1 MKKLLY
7 ILIGVLMLSACSS
20 GVDTKDMSEI
30 EQLLAVKDYE
40 AAQSMCDDI
49 VDDADLKAI
58 DLQSLCKLSIYYVK
72 LSDNQHQ
79 EENMAKAT
87 SCYKA
92 ATEINAD
99 SVSAFMAELPLD
111 DAQYA
116 MLLKNLS
123 GMIGAP
129 IEIDAEEPIESEC
142 SGDCD
147 NCEDK
152 CDAADVEKKAESD
165 KKAKAKK
172 DQPKKKKENKKK
184 ESSKSQKK
192 KE

>member
-1 MKKLLY
+1 
-7 ILIGVLMLSACSS
+7 MLSACSN
-20 GVDTKDMSEI
+20 GVDIKEVSEI
-30 EQLLAVKDYE
+30 EQLLAAKDYE
-40 AAQSMCDDI
+40 SAQSMCDDI
-49 VDDADLKAI
+49 VDGADLKSL
-58 DLQSLCKLSIYYVK
+58 DLQSLCKLSIFYVK

-79 EENMAKAT
+79 EDNMAKAT
-87 SCYKA
+87 KCYQT

-111 DAQYA
+111 DAQYV

-129 IEIDAEEPIESEC
+129 IEIDAEEPIDSEC

-147 NCEDK
+147 NCEDR
-152 CDAADVEKKAESD
+152 CDGADNEKKAKSD
-165 KKAKAKK
+165 KNTKAKK
-172 DQPKKKKENKKK
+172 DQPKKKKEKKKK
-184 ESSKSQKK
+184 ESSKPQKK